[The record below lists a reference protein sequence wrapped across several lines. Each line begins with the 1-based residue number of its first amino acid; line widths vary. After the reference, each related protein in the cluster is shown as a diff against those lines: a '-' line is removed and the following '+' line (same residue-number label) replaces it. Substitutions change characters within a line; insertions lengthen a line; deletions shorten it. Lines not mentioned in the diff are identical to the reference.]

1 MQDSRVI
8 YGGGYPEMQM
18 AKVLFA
24 PPVQADCQTISAEC
38 IGAVVGKN
46 MLFSSYSLFLVVK
59 SIVNALYAL
68 LTSVASQ

>member
-1 MQDSRVI
+1 
-8 YGGGYPEMQM
+8 MQM

-24 PPVQADCQTISAEC
+24 LPEQADCQTISAEC
-38 IGAVVGKN
+38 ISAVIGKN
-46 MLFSSYSLFLVVK
+46 LLSLDMLFSSYSLFLVVK